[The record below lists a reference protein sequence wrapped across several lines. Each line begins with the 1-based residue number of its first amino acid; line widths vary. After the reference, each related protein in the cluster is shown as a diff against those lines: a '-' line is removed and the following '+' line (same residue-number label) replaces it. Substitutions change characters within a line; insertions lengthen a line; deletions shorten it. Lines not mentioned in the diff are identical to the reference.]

1 MGSQRVEHSWVTE
14 QQTTVRSDSAHL
26 LIKQNLDYLL
36 WVFLTL
42 LKFQKLSRVVILGS
56 EGHSWTF
63 PPVLWSLSS
72 CFWTHMESS
81 PSLLLQRWSCS
92 QCLWSPLVMLLFCM
106 LFSLTFLFFFFQYL
120 FQNFYLY
127 IYLYIPGLCWR
138 QWALFFHTYLYL
150 FICLAVLG
158 VSCVMWDLI
167 PWPGIKPRCSAL
179 GVWSLSHWTTREVPA
194 GELVVVACGI

>member
-106 LFSLTFLFFFFQYL
+106 LFSLTFLFFFFFNIY
-120 FQNFYLY
+120 FKIFIYIFIY
-127 IYLYIPGLCWR
+127 IYQVYVAVRGLFFFILTCICLFAWLCW
-138 QWALFFHTYLYL
+138 
-150 FICLAVLG
+150 VLV
-158 VSCVMWDLI
+158 VSC
-167 PWPGIKPRCSAL
+167 GI
-179 GVWSLSHWTTREVPA
+179 
-194 GELVVVACGI
+194 